1 MTRSLRTYRL
11 PLLFGA
17 AGSALCLLP
26 LNMTMT
32 GLCLLLLAAGGAAAI
47 WMRERGI
54 FPHLRQGLIWA
65 MALCVALLT
74 VAVSQIALFG
84 HAAPAPR
91 EGGWAVVLGAHV
103 EPSGAPSQILRERL
117 DAALAFH
124 NEHPQIPMILS
135 GGKGN
140 DEPIEEA
147 EAMYTYLQQR
157 GADMRGI
164 YRETEAHTTLENLQ
178 DSRALA
184 ERLGFG
190 SDEVTVLT
198 NEFHLFRALYLAE
211 RLGMKAGAVGAVTR
225 DPFFRINYELREVFS
240 MVKAAA
246 QTANLS

>member
-1 MTRSLRTYRL
+1 
-11 PLLFGA
+11 
-17 AGSALCLLP
+17 
-26 LNMTMT
+26 
-32 GLCLLLLAAGGAAAI
+32 
-47 WMRERGI
+47 MR
-54 FPHLRQGLIWA
+54 
-65 MALCVALLT
+65 
-74 VAVSQIALFG
+74 
-84 HAAPAPR
+84 
-91 EGGWAVVLGAHV
+91 
-103 EPSGAPSQILRERL
+103 
-117 DAALAFH
+117 
-124 NEHPQIPMILS
+124 LS
-135 GGKGN
+135 GGKGD

-178 DSRALA
+178 NSRALA

-211 RLGMKAGAVGAVTR
+211 RLGMEAGAVGAVTR

>member
-1 MTRSLRTYRL
+1 MTRSLGTYRL
-11 PLLFGA
+11 PLLFFA
-17 AGSALCLLP
+17 AGAMLCLLP

-47 WMRERGI
+47 WMRERSV
-54 FPHLRQGLIWA
+54 FPRLRQGLIWA
-65 MALCVALLT
+65 MVLCVTLLT

-91 EGGWAVVLGAHV
+91 ENGWAVVLGAHV
-103 EPSGAPSQILRERL
+103 EPNGEPSQILRERL

-124 NEHPQIPMILS
+124 KENPQIPMILS
-135 GGKGN
+135 GGNGG

-147 EAMYTYLQQR
+147 EAMYTYLQRR

-164 YRETEAHTTLENLQ
+164 YRETEAHTTLENLRN
-178 DSRALA
+178 SRALA
-184 ERLGFG
+184 DQLGFG
-190 SDEVTVLT
+190 GDEVTVLT
-198 NEFHLFRALYLAE
+198 SEFHLFRAVYLAE
-211 RLGMKAGAVGAVTR
+211 RLGMKAGAVGARTR

-246 QTANLS
+246 QTSKLS